1 MLFVMQRKSRTI
13 PTLFLVCMVV
23 LMLIG
28 CKVHAILFAPEQATP
43 PGQGHCPATGGPSC
57 LLAVLPVGV
66 WLIVFAFFLFSA
78 DFRLLRP
85 TALASVLFKPPKY
98 STH

>member
-1 MLFVMQRKSRTI
+1 MLFVMQRKIRTI
-13 PTLFLVCMVV
+13 PSVLLVCMVV
-23 LMLIG
+23 LTVVE
-28 CKVHAILFAPEQATP
+28 CQVHATLFAPEQATP
-43 PGQGHCPATGGPSC
+43 SGQGHCPATGGPSC

-78 DFRLLRP
+78 DFRLLQP

-98 STH
+98 AAH